1 MLPYQLHPL
10 AAAEIEEAE
19 NWANGQSPGRGD
31 LVREAIYE
39 TIEFV
44 CTHPRVGVPHRGRIR
59 KRRVQGFDYAV
70 LYADTPDLIYVVAV
84 PHASRQPDYWLNRFN
99 DTN

>member
-19 NWANGQSPGRGD
+19 NWVDSQAPGRGD
-31 LVREAIYE
+31 LIREAIYD

-44 CTHPRVGVPHRGRIR
+44 CQHPRVGVPYRGRIR
-59 KRRVQGFDYAV
+59 KRRVLGFDYSV
-70 LYADTPDLIYVVAV
+70 LYADMPDLIYVVAV
-84 PHASRQPDYWLNRFN
+84 PHAKRRPNYWTDRLN